1 MPVDDNNKYIHST
14 KPDEAFELI
23 DKLCG
28 RVPRLEMFSRRE
40 RDGWDS
46 FGDEA

>member
-1 MPVDDNNKYIHST
+1 MK
-14 KPDEAFELI
+14 AFDII

-28 RVPRLEMFSRRE
+28 DVPRLEMFSRKERE
-40 RDGWDS
+40 GWDS